1 MCKRFVKG
9 LFRQLVLR
17 KIVKSQVLLMTVMA
31 LLLTVLGLSLRAQ
44 EPGFHLEGTGS
55 PSLPVTGRKM
65 TNVIF
70 PIDIAAGVRVSR
82 DVLVQKVRG
91 IENVIE
97 LKALKRD
104 FAPTNLSVFG
114 KDGRFYSFVL
124 RYVEDTTILDYR
136 VVSDGDRGDVQVRL
150 LGWPTSPE
158 RLRADGRM
166 LASRRGFLHRR
177 AVADGLRLALKGAYL
192 RDSLLWLSLELQD
205 RTVIGF
211 PGGSLRIYS
220 EDRKKIKRTATQEL
234 DMAPFFWE
242 GFGGLRGRGRRV
254 AAVALRPFVA
264 GRGKRLVVEVSDP
277 EGGRQV
283 VLRVKGRL
291 LLRAKSG

>member
-1 MCKRFVKG
+1 MIIPIPLLLYLIDDAPEDNADGNGGKPPYPDRAPSNDKNHRINGQSQDHPCRVEAKG
-9 LFRQLVLR
+9 L
-17 KIVKSQVLLMTVMA
+17 SETM
-31 LLLTVLGLSLRAQ
+31 
-44 EPGFHLEGTGS
+44 
-55 PSLPVTGRKM
+55 
-65 TNVIF
+65 
-70 PIDIAAGVRVSR
+70 
-82 DVLVQKVRG
+82 
-91 IENVIE
+91 
-97 LKALKRD
+97 
-104 FAPTNLSVFG
+104 
-114 KDGRFYSFVL
+114 
-124 RYVEDTTILDYR
+124 
-136 VVSDGDRGDVQVRL
+136 
-150 LGWPTSPE
+150 
-158 RLRADGRM
+158 
-166 LASRRGFLHRR
+166 RRGGMRIS
-177 AVADGLRLALKGAYL
+177 V
-192 RDSLLWLSLELQD
+192 
-205 RTVIGF
+205 